1 LTKPVLKS
9 IINFRTVI
17 VCFCHPASD
26 RDIDAHIDD
35 GARTVEEIGRRCGAG
50 TGCGT
55 CVDELRQ
62 RLESRGANGCGRD
75 CAADLVSLRS
85 R

>member
-1 LTKPVLKS
+1 M
-9 IINFRTVI
+9 I
-17 VCFCHPASD
+17 VCLCYPASD

-35 GARTVEEIGRRCGAG
+35 GARTVEEIGRRCRAG
-50 TGCGT
+50 TGCGS

-75 CAADLVSLRS
+75 CAQDVVSLRS